1 MDTPPNFRDPP
12 PNFLPLS
19 FPFEKPFPFGYPTL
33 QSPSCLG
40 PSPLKFRDPS
50 SNFGAPPQILGSPPA
65 DWEKSAAQRQQEELL
80 LEELVALVNRRD
92 ELLRHLDE
100 REQA

>member
-1 MDTPPNFRDPP
+1 MSLMFRTPPSNLGTPPNFGDPP
-12 PNFLPLS
+12 
-19 FPFEKPFPFGYPTL
+19 
-33 QSPSCLG
+33 
-40 PSPLKFRDPS
+40 
-50 SNFGAPPQILGSPPA
+50 SNFGVPPPA

>member
-1 MDTPPNFRDPP
+1 M
-12 PNFLPLS
+12 
-19 FPFEKPFPFGYPTL
+19 
-33 QSPSCLG
+33 G
-40 PSPLKFRDPS
+40 PPLKFWGP
-50 SNFGAPPQILGSPPA
+50 PPA